1 MWHLHTTANYL
12 AMKKHTY
19 YMDESQSSWI
29 NISAPPPIRCM
40 IPFIENSKK
49 RKLIYNDQKQTS
61 GYLGMEA
68 WV

>member
-1 MWHLHTTANYL
+1 MNLRAVGL
-12 AMKKHTY
+12 
-19 YMDESQSSWI
+19 I
-29 NISAPPPIRCM
+29 LVPPPPIRCM

-68 WV
+68 WA